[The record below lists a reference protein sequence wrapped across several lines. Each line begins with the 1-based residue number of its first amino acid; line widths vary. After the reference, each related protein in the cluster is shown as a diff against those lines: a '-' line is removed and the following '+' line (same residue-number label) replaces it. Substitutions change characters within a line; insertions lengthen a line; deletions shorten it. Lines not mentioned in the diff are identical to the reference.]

1 MGHPWKLWHGK
12 SSDIS
17 CLAQKNQRSH
27 VSACFEQKWLGGLFK
42 LRKLYMAKIHQETIT
57 IKLSKL
63 VKDNDADTSSIVSS
77 DIHQAL
83 EQVVQELVGDG
94 IIVEIEKD

>member
-1 MGHPWKLWHGK
+1 
-12 SSDIS
+12 
-17 CLAQKNQRSH
+17 
-27 VSACFEQKWLGGLFK
+27 
-42 LRKLYMAKIHQETIT
+42 MAKIHQETIT

-63 VKDNDADTSSIVSS
+63 VKDNDADTSSIVSN